1 MMFLWWFFRS
11 QQYSARPALPT
22 VLWLAIASC
31 GVAFS
36 IGTQD
41 RSRSDRISVALAS
54 TLYVVLLISIVGRTI
69 QIGMDESGSRMLAEQ
84 RAAASWLQENRQG
97 VPTDGYW
104 TNPELLI
111 LSGLPPD
118 KAPLQDVAAY
128 SAIRALNK
136 KGVADA
142 QAYNELCLQMIL
154 TSQTVTLCK
163 AFPTFGPI
171 DE

>member
-1 MMFLWWFFRS
+1 
-11 QQYSARPALPT
+11 
-22 VLWLAIASC
+22 
-31 GVAFS
+31 
-36 IGTQD
+36 
-41 RSRSDRISVALAS
+41 
-54 TLYVVLLISIVGRTI
+54 
-69 QIGMDESGSRMLAEQ
+69 MLDEQ

-154 TSQTVTLCK
+154 TSQTVTLCT
-163 AFPTFGPI
+163 AFPTLGAI

>member
-36 IGTQD
+36 IATQD

-54 TLYVVLLISIVGRTI
+54 TLYVALLISIVGRTI

-118 KAPLQDVAAY
+118 ETPLQDVAAY

-163 AFPTFGPI
+163 AFPTSGPI

>member
-41 RSRSDRISVALAS
+41 RSRSDRFSVALTF
-54 TLYVVLLISIVGRTI
+54 TLYAVLLVSIVGRTI
-69 QIGMDESGSRMLAEQ
+69 QIGIDESGSRMLAEQ

-142 QAYNELCLQMIL
+142 QIYNELCLNMIL
-154 TSQTVTLCK
+154 ISESVTLCK
-163 AFPTFGPI
+163 AFPSWGPI